1 MSDYIKREDAIMI
14 MACEMFAESQAQ
26 GFPIDDVS
34 AFMPE
39 AKAWMNDAPSA
50 DVVERKRG
58 EWMIGEN
65 ENDGW
70 CKCSCC
76 GYVNVTCE
84 VYSICGVFNFCPN
97 CGARMVDDD
106 TRSNE

>member
-1 MSDYIKREDAIMI
+1 MMSDYIKREDAIMI

-58 EWMIGEN
+58 HNVKDYKSLFE
-65 ENDGW
+65 
-70 CKCSCC
+70 CSEC
-76 GYVNVTCE
+76 GADCDDTYTWSCDIN
-84 VYSICGVFNFCPN
+84 YCPN